1 MARRGALKTGDR
13 RNAIPEFAAVL
24 AGLHFWQKTIA
35 AQCFQPLVCDLFNL
49 ARCLMRL
56 AFFLAILASAYLS
69 TEPEPCS
76 GLGIVLT
83 SERSVV
89 VAIYYFSFF
98 KVGALQTG
106 RVQLVNF

>member
-1 MARRGALKTGDR
+1 LSLVTKLRQAEDWKALPWLRRVLGGP
-13 RNAIPEFAAVL
+13 PEL
-24 AGLHFWQKTIA
+24 WESG
-35 AQCFQPLVCDLFNL
+35 FQPLVCDLFNL

-76 GLGIVLT
+76 GLGIVLA
-83 SERSVV
+83 SGRSVV
-89 VAIYYFSFF
+89 VAIYYFPFFF